1 MKFLA
6 RFLFVCI
13 TSTFL
18 FAQEGVAT
26 VPSGSRFAKISTNS
40 DDSPRP
46 KIGIALSGGGALG
59 FAHIGALKII
69 DSLGIPLD
77 YVTGTSMGAIVGGF
91 YSIGYSPT
99 QMESLA
105 TTINWIDL
113 FNDSPA
119 RAKLPYFE
127 KELTGR
133 YQLNLDLVGFTPKI
147 PTGLIYG
154 QKISLLFSSITYKY
168 EFKKNFDLLPIPFK
182 CVAVDL
188 ITGNEV
194 ILENG
199 SLSKALRASMSIPTV
214 FSPEPLD
221 QYLLIDGGVLN
232 NFPTD
237 IVKNMGADIVIGL
250 SLSLP
255 RKSYDDYKTFIDILD
270 RTTDIPRYKRLSANK
285 DIANLEIEQDVSGYS
300 LMDFDNT
307 SIAELIRRGEVSARS
322 YIPQL
327 LEIKK
332 QIGNKFYSNDSLKN
346 LRKEKTRDYTVRNVI
361 IRGNK
366 SLDFSF
372 INNLLDIK
380 EGQLFD
386 TKIIEKKITNAYS
399 LGYFDKI
406 NYEIIPVDDI
416 YVDLII
422 DINEKSMERLYLG
435 LKYDD
440 YFKLVGALKLKTT
453 SFFVSGVRTELE
465 LQFAGLFKLSWKGFY
480 PSRSLN
486 FPIYPFLQLV
496 YKDIPT
502 DIYDDNAG
510 IIARYKDRSTLFGAG
525 LGISLD
531 NNWALEGAYNFEY
544 MNTSP
549 QISFS
554 AFSDLFPN
562 FMDKLRRFDLSLKF
576 DSIDDPILPT
586 TGVRFSVDSEISNKV
601 YGSDI
606 NYSRVTVKGD
616 LFQTIDERHTLRFA
630 GSYRDS
636 WQDIPNYKFFYFT
649 NTDDFIGLEY
659 YKLAG
664 VKFITGRTEYRYKFK
679 KDIFFKL
686 IFNAAFDYRLTS
698 NPVYRKTTNKPII
711 GLGLGVQFLSIVG
724 PIELIV
730 ANGDKNI
737 FKDDKRQT
745 LVYINAGFKF

>member
-1 MKFLA
+1 MKYLVRLLFLCSISIS
-6 RFLFVCI
+6 L
-13 TSTFL
+13 L
-18 FAQEGVAT
+18 AQGN
-26 VPSGSRFAKISTNS
+26 I
-40 DDSPRP
+40 DSSRP

-77 YVTGTSMGAIVGGF
+77 YVTGTSMGAIVGGL
-91 YSIGYSPT
+91 YSIGYSPA

-105 TTINWIDL
+105 TSIDWVDL
-113 FNDSPA
+113 FNDSPE
-119 RAKLPYFE
+119 RAELPYFE

-133 YQLNLDLVGFTPKI
+133 YQLNLDLVGFTPRM

-154 QKISLLFSSITYKY
+154 QKISLLFSSLTYKY

-188 ITGNEV
+188 ITGKEV

-221 QYLLIDGGVLN
+221 QYLLIDGGLIN

-255 RKSYDDYKTFIDILD
+255 KKSIDDYKSFLDILE
-270 RTTDIPRYKRLSANK
+270 RTTDIPRYKRLSENK
-285 DIANLEIEQDVSGYS
+285 DIADLEIEQDVSGYS
-300 LMDFDNT
+300 LMDFDKV
-307 SIAELIRRGEVSARS
+307 SISELIRRGEVSARS

-332 QIGNKFYSNDSLKN
+332 LLGNKFFSNDSIKN
-346 LRKEKTRDYTVRNVI
+346 LRKEKIRDYTIRNVI

-366 SLDFSF
+366 SLDFTF
-372 INNLLDIK
+372 INNLLNIK

-386 TKIIEKKITNAYS
+386 TKIIEEKITTAYG

-406 NYEIIPVDDI
+406 NYEIIPADNI

-422 DINEKSMERLYLG
+422 DIKEKSMERLYLG

-453 SFFVSGVRTELE
+453 SFFISGVRTELE
-465 LQFAGLFKLSWKGFY
+465 LQFAGLFKISAKGFY

-486 FPIYPFLQLV
+486 FPIYPFLQLA
-496 YKDIPT
+496 YKNIPM
-502 DIYDDNAG
+502 DIYDDKGG
-510 IIARYKDRSTLFGAG
+510 IIARYNDQSTLFGAG
-525 LGISLD
+525 LGISFD
-531 NNWALEGAYNFEY
+531 NNWALEGAYNSEY
-544 MNTSP
+544 VNTSP
-549 QISFS
+549 EISYS
-554 AFSDLFPN
+554 VLSNLFPTYR
-562 FMDKLRRFDLSLKF
+562 DKLRRFDISLKY
-576 DSIDDPILPT
+576 DSIDDPLLPT
-586 TGVRFSVDSEISNKV
+586 TGVRFSIDSELSNIS
-601 YGSDI
+601 YGSVI
-606 NYSRVTVKGD
+606 NYSKVTIKGD
-616 LFQTIDERHTLRFA
+616 FFQTINENHTLRFA
-630 GSYRDS
+630 GSYRNS
-636 WQDIPNYKFFYFT
+636 WEEIPDYKLFYF
-649 NTDDFIGLEY
+649 NNIDDFIGLEY
-659 YKLAG
+659 YQLAG
-664 VKFITGRTEYRYKFK
+664 AKFITGRTEYRYRFK
-679 KDIFFKL
+679 KDIFLKL
-686 IFNAAFDYRLTS
+686 IFNAAFDYRFTS
-698 NPVYRKTTNKPII
+698 NPAFIKTKNTPII
-711 GLGLGVQFLSIVG
+711 GAGVGVQFLSIVG

-730 ANGDKNI
+730 ANGEKNI
-737 FKDDKRQT
+737 FTDGGRQF
-745 LVYINAGFKF
+745 LVYINAGYKF